1 MAASPPKRRRRE
13 GPLGDPPFE
22 RTDDLARV
30 YDLRSVIEK
39 LDEVRLARI
48 ADDPEGI
55 RASSIRPVIG
65 LGFEVLPSLLAID
78 GAWAEPNLS
87 V

>member
-1 MAASPPKRRRRE
+1 
-13 GPLGDPPFE
+13 
-22 RTDDLARV
+22 
-30 YDLRSVIEK
+30 VIEK